1 MVWYKNVW
9 KWFIGALSI
18 IGAILLYVFLTK
30 NDAQQ
35 KVDKLETEI
44 DDIEKDIKVKEKER
58 KKLLE
63 DADEHA
69 KEGVEIDKKI
79 EVAKKKQRNLSDKR
93 EKMKSIFDKY
103 EVK

>member
-9 KWFIGALSI
+9 KWLIGALSVL
-18 IGAILLYVFLTK
+18 GAILLYVFLTK

-63 DADEHA
+63 DADDHA
-69 KEGVEIDKKI
+69 EAGAEIDKQI
-79 EVAKKKQRNLSDKR
+79 EVAKKKQRNLDDKR
-93 EKMKSIFDKY
+93 KKMKSIFDKY
-103 EVK
+103 GDK